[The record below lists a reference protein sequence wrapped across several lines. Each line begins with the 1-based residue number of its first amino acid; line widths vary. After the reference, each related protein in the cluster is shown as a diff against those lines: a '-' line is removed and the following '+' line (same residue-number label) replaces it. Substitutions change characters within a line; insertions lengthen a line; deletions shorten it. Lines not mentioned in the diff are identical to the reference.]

1 MRIISGNFR
10 AKRIHVPKK
19 FNGRPTTDF
28 AKESLFN
35 ILNNRIDYESVNF
48 LDLFAGTGA
57 ISYEFVSRGC
67 LEVRAVDSSIV
78 HTNFINA
85 MFREL
90 KAPYARC
97 LKKDAFMYI
106 ANSSETF
113 DVIFADP
120 PYDLTDLDTLPDL
133 IFRDQLLKKD
143 GIFILEHDKEYNF
156 SRHPFFLESRKYGH
170 VNFSFFERKPE
181 DFNN

>member
-1 MRIISGNFR
+1 MRIISGDFR
-10 AKRIHVPKK
+10 AKRIKVPKK
-19 FNGRPTTDF
+19 FEGRPTTDF

-35 ILNNRIDYESVNF
+35 ILNNRIDFEDVKF

-67 LEVRAVDSSIV
+67 PEVRAVESSIV

-85 MFREL
+85 TFREL
-90 KAPYARC
+90 KAPSARC
-97 LKKDAFMYI
+97 IKKDAFLYI

-120 PYDLTDLDTLPDL
+120 PFDMEGVSSLPDL
-133 IFRDQLLKKD
+133 IFRDQLLEKE
-143 GIFILEHDKEYNF
+143 GLFILEHDKEYNF
-156 SRHPFFLESRKYGH
+156 SRHPLFIESRKYGH
-170 VNFSFFERKPE
+170 VNFSFFERKE
-181 DFNN
+181 